1 MEDHK
6 TLLRQI
12 CDEIRFGVVFTDF
25 LMTIYVLWLIIT
37 NTSSWIPGAILGYSI
52 FGAIELFRASR
63 LFNLCIIHK
72 LMLIHSGLV
81 YSCCIYQAHYGF
93 GEQLV
98 YMRWIIF
105 LSGLYLIL
113 WLCIRKKFWIK

>member
-52 FGAIELFRASR
+52 FGAFELFRASK

-72 LMLIHSGLV
+72 LMLVHSGLV

-93 GEQLV
+93 EEQLV
-98 YMRWIIF
+98 YMRWLMF

-113 WLCIRKKFWIK
+113 WLCIKKKFWIK